1 MLVKR
6 FLPKMFLKIFKTY
19 MSTNNK
25 NLIFTIKTA

>member
-19 MSTNNK
+19 KLQHTNYKHIN
-25 NLIFTIKTA
+25 I